1 MEEEK
6 QEAVVIA
13 GKYILKNPEI
23 HLSAERK
30 KKKQKQ
36 MESDDDVS
44 AEKPIEDITD
54 NSNTTVRKR

>member
-6 QEAVVIA
+6 QEAVLIA

-23 HLSAERK
+23 HLSAERRNK
-30 KKKQKQ
+30 KQ

>member
-6 QEAVVIA
+6 REAVVIA

-30 KKKQKQ
+30 KKKQI
-36 MESDDDVS
+36 ESDDDIS

-54 NSNTTVRKR
+54 NSNTTARKR